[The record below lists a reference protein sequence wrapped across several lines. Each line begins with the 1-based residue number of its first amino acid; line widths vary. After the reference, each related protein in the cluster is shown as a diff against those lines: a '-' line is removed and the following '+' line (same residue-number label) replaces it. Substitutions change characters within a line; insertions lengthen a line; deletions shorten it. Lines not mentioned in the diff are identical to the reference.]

1 MSMMLALHNSMAI
14 EVFGEE
20 LFKAKDFE
28 QKSKAFQIVKDK
40 QDEIQNIQIFQVVE
54 DFLSD
59 LATALFI
66 HEQGELEASA
76 KKAQPNVN

>member
-1 MSMMLALHNSMAI
+1 M
-14 EVFGEE
+14 
-20 LFKAKDFE
+20 
-28 QKSKAFQIVKDK
+28 VKDK

-66 HEQGELEASA
+66 HE
-76 KKAQPNVN
+76 